1 MGSTKQLKLGICGR
15 VGFTVDKPEQIRP
28 ALEQALVSATP
39 AIVEV
44 VVDPF
49 ERPMPPKVTL
59 KQATKFA
66 EALIKGERNGQKIAL
81 TLFRDKLNE
90 LI

>member
-1 MGSTKQLKLGICGR
+1 LQ
-15 VGFTVDKPEQIRP
+15 
-28 ALEQALVSATP
+28 QAFASGKP

-44 VVDPF
+44 IVDPF
-49 ERPMPPKVTL
+49 EPPMPPNVTL

-66 EALIKGERNGQKIAL
+66 EALIKGEPNGHKIAL
-81 TLFRDKLNE
+81 TLFPNKLNE